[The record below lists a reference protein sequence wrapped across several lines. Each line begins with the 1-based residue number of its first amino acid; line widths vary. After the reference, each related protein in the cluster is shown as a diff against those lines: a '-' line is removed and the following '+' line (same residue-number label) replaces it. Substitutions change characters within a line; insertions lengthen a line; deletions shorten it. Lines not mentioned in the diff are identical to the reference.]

1 MAFQIVNGH
10 FREVSTIMRGM
21 TMGMR
26 LLTSGAVSTAP
37 LVTHRFPLH
46 RIGDAF
52 SAARD
57 KPHGF
62 VKAVVVVG
70 DDDNGNSAGGGG

>member
-1 MAFQIVNGH
+1 
-10 FREVSTIMRGM
+10 MRGM

-52 SAARD
+52 SAARN
-57 KPHGF
+57 KPDGF

-70 DDDNGNSAGGGG
+70 DEDDSGTPGGG